1 MVTDRPSPHGHRAS
15 LKLMNFPIATAG
27 QGGRL
32 AGIRARL
39 PESLIAPL
47 VGVGTGAAGLGAN
60 LLFREIARASAA
72 TVLVPCLITLGLA
85 GAGWSAL
92 AGALAAAGVWLS
104 CGAVPAACSSL
115 ECAAIVWFA
124 ARARRPLGI
133 WFVFWMVAAMPL
145 TLLGQERAMASRAG
159 MSLAAVLGF
168 EAWLTLSPR
177 QGIWPHGSKGL
188 LPGIG
193 RQIFS
198 ALLAAAVIP
207 VLVLWCR
214 PESGYFGGY
223 TAAALALAGAGAFS
237 LTAALERRIGL
248 PLDHLIR
255 SPHGC
260 GVLDDHG
267 PGRSHFAGVP
277 AEIARL
283 SEEIGTRSAHRVREV
298 EALQSAL
305 RKSGVWNADLRLALR
320 ALSHREADR
329 ESEMTAL
336 RGDLESALAARDEF
350 LATASHEIRTPL
362 NGIIGIVELL
372 RDARLPPREAEYARM
387 IHDSA
392 GALLSMME
400 RLLDFACLRQGRLEL
415 ETRDFDLSVLIE
427 SVACEFG
434 DRAQRKGLEMIR
446 RIETGVPR
454 ALRGDPVRLRQ
465 ALASLADNAVK
476 FTESGEISIRVALED
491 GNPNLLRF
499 EVGDTGVGIPETA
512 RESLL
517 GAFTQVDSSVTRQ
530 FGGLGIGLAFA
541 SEIARHMGGSLDFRS
556 RPGEGSVFWIT
567 ARFEKQ
573 PGAEAP
579 AAPASLERRLVILVD
594 SNAAGRHALAAELRQ
609 WGCEVEEFGSLEAAA
624 MRIEQQGAPQ
634 ADAILVNCPAS
645 GGPPS
650 GFPAGGT
657 PWPPA
662 IALVPLSE
670 ASGRGRPRPG
680 FVASIPKP
688 VRAWDV
694 AAALLQVWTDREPSH
709 QLTSR
714 EASPAILVVEDN
726 LVNRKIVSAM
736 LHRMGYENVE
746 AAETGGRAL
755 DLLAEKDFGLVLLDC
770 FLPDMEGAAVARAI
784 REGSARIRRPGVPI
798 VALTADESPE
808 GRRRCLE
815 AGIND
820 LLTKP
825 LDQRELKQ
833 VLHLFTGPTHPDQ
846 LALASAKTPE
856 HADFNEP
863 GLLSRVLENRKLAA
877 RVVEAGLSDL
887 PRQLSALAEAL
898 AADDL
903 SRVETVAHSLKGAA
917 ANTGGEQ
924 VSQIA
929 GEMER
934 RSRAGNL
941 ATARELMP
949 ELEAR
954 ARAMRAAMEQ
964 FCEK

>member
-1 MVTDRPSPHGHRAS
+1 M
-15 LKLMNFPIATAG
+15 
-27 QGGRL
+27 
-32 AGIRARL
+32 
-39 PESLIAPL
+39 
-47 VGVGTGAAGLGAN
+47 
-60 LLFREIARASAA
+60 
-72 TVLVPCLITLGLA
+72 
-85 GAGWSAL
+85 
-92 AGALAAAGVWLS
+92 
-104 CGAVPAACSSL
+104 
-115 ECAAIVWFA
+115 
-124 ARARRPLGI
+124 
-133 WFVFWMVAAMPL
+133 
-145 TLLGQERAMASRAG
+145 
-159 MSLAAVLGF
+159 
-168 EAWLTLSPR
+168 
-177 QGIWPHGSKGL
+177 
-188 LPGIG
+188 
-193 RQIFS
+193 
-198 ALLAAAVIP
+198 
-207 VLVLWCR
+207 LWCR
-214 PESGYFGGY
+214 PESGYFGGFT

-248 PLDHLIR
+248 PLDHLTR
-255 SPHGC
+255 WPPGS
-260 GVLDDHG
+260 GVLDGNG

-283 SEEIGTRSAHRVREV
+283 SEEIGTRSAHSVHEV

-305 RKSGVWNADLRLALR
+305 RKSGIWNADLRLALQ
-320 ALSHREADR
+320 ALSRREAAR
-329 ESEMTAL
+329 EPEMTAL
-336 RGDLESALAARDEF
+336 RRDLESALAARDEF

-372 RDARLPPREAEYARM
+372 RDAGLPPREAEYARM

-427 SVACEFG
+427 SIACEFG

-446 RIETGVPR
+446 RIEPGVPR
-454 ALRGDPVRLRQ
+454 ALQGDPARLRQ

-517 GAFTQVDSSVTRQ
+517 AAFTQVDSSLTRQ
-530 FGGLGIGLAFA
+530 FGGWGIGLAFA
-541 SEIARHMGGSLDFRS
+541 SEIARRMGGSLDFCS

-567 ARFEKQ
+567 AQFEKQ

-579 AAPASLERRLVILVD
+579 AAPASLERRRVILVD
-594 SNAAGRHALAAELRQ
+594 SSAAGRHALAAELRQ
-609 WGCEVEEFGSLEAAA
+609 WGCEVEEFGSLGAAA
-624 MRIEQQGAPQ
+624 KRIEQQGTPQ
-634 ADAILVNCPAS
+634 ADAMLVNCPAS
-645 GGPPS
+645 GGTPS
-650 GFPAGGT
+650 GFSASST

-670 ASGRGRPRPG
+670 ASGRGRTRPG
-680 FVASIPKP
+680 FVASIAKP

-694 AAALLQVWTDREPSH
+694 AAALLQIWTDCEPSH
-709 QLTSR
+709 QLASR
-714 EASPAILVVEDN
+714 EAGPAILVVEDN
-726 LVNRKIVSAM
+726 PVNRRLVSTV
-736 LHRMGYENVE
+736 LHRMGYEDVE
-746 AAETGGRAL
+746 EAETGGRAL
-755 DLLAEKDFGLVLLDC
+755 DLLAGKDFDLVVLDC
-770 FLPDMEGAAVARAI
+770 FLPDMEGVAVARTI
-784 REGSARIRRPGVPI
+784 REGLARVRRPGVPI

-825 LDQRELKQ
+825 LDQRELKR
-833 VLHLFTGPTHPDQ
+833 VLDLFTGRTHPE
-846 LALASAKTPE
+846 ASAEIPE
-856 HADFNEP
+856 HADFNQP
-863 GLLSRVLENRKLAA
+863 GLLSRVMENRKLAT

-898 AADDL
+898 AAADL
-903 SRVETVAHSLKGAA
+903 NAAETVAHSLKGAA

-941 ATARELMP
+941 VAARELMP

-964 FCEK
+964 FCER